1 MTLILYYSLRGHLF
15 YFQVDNSV
23 KSININAVG
32 HGFALIDVSY
42 RYNLKT
48 AASNPAFIIHPRMHW
63 MSGYIN
69 DDHIGVEICVK

>member
-1 MTLILYYSLRGHLF
+1 MTAIFNKF

-42 RYNLKT
+42 RYNLNNT
-48 AASNPAFIIHPRMHW
+48 VDNPAFIIHPRMHR
-63 MSGYIN
+63 MPEFAY